1 MLIEF
6 VGDIRLLIRFDGL
19 VDIVWLYVLVWLCD
33 VTVVVWLI
41 VFVGVGC

>member
-19 VDIVWLYVLVWLCD
+19 VGVVWLYVLVWLCD
-33 VTVVVWLI
+33 VTVVAWLI
-41 VFVGVGC
+41 VFVGFGC